1 MSIGVSLRK
10 DMDGLELYGHYVYS
24 YKLFPEGREQFSF
37 SYDNTDAILYGGLV
51 TNKSNKVWKL
61 DPSSLNWIVLDFDT
75 QSINV
80 RSGHSGVL
88 YQKRLYLFGGRSK
101 IQNFYFI
108 QDLEIFN
115 LEERTWTSPNVFT
128 KSSLT
133 LRRNHVGLSVG
144 NYFFYKKS

>member
-1 MSIGVSLRK
+1 
-10 DMDGLELYGHYVYS
+10 MDNLEMYGYYVYS

-37 SYDNTDAILYGGLV
+37 SYDNTYAIVYGGLI

-61 DPSSLNWIVLDFDT
+61 DPSSLTWNILDFVT

-88 YQKRLYLFGGRSK
+88 CQKKLYLFGGRSK
-101 IQNFYFI
+101 LQNFYFI

-115 LEERTWTSPNVFT
+115 LEERTWTSPNVYT
-128 KSSLT
+128 KSTLK
-133 LRRNHVGLSVG
+133 LRRNHVGLVVG
-144 NYFFYKKS
+144 ISFYLI